1 MAEPLY
7 WILGRGTF
15 VSDDLALDG
24 SPDSDGMSALQVVNA
39 AETTE
44 LAPCG
49 SCGKSDARVTQA
61 SFRIAPFGG
70 VTFKTA
76 DFLSLSGAHGVS
88 ALAVSQPAL
97 TVIRAYCADIRV
109 RSVLDPSGARVE
121 DWLQI
126 GSPGPPARWL
136 PHPTA
141 PGRACAECGRDI
153 VDAKKSPR
161 QWVDARTTS
170 GAALVAVGPDP
181 WQRLYARAELADAL
195 QAAGLVGLTLL
206 EAAELR

>member
-24 SPDSDGMSALQVVNA
+24 SPDPDGMSALQVLNA
-39 AETTE
+39 SETTE
-44 LAPCG
+44 LTSCG
-49 SCGKSDARVTQA
+49 SCGKGIACVSDA
-61 SFRIAPFGG
+61 SFRLAKLGRSRRE
-70 VTFKTA
+70 VA

-97 TVIRAYCADIRV
+97 TVIRSYCADVRV
-109 RSVLDPSGARVE
+109 RSLLDAEGGRVE

-126 GSPGPPARWL
+126 GGAGSPARWL
-136 PHPTA
+136 PPPTA

-153 VDAKKSPR
+153 VDSKKTPK
-161 QWVDARTTS
+161 QWVDARTMA
-170 GAALVAVGPDP
+170 GNALVAVGPDP

-206 EAAELR
+206 EAAELH

>member
-15 VSDDLALDG
+15 VSDDLAPDG
-24 SPDSDGMSALQVVNA
+24 STDCEGMSAFQILNA
-39 AETTE
+39 HETSE
-44 LAPCG
+44 LTSCE
-49 SCGKSDARVTQA
+49 SCGKSVGRVTEA
-61 SFRIAPFGG
+61 SFRL
-70 VTFKTA
+70 TELRRSTRENA

-97 TVIRAYCADIRV
+97 TVIRSYCPDVRV
-109 RSVLDPSGARVE
+109 RSLVDAQDARV
-121 DWLQI
+121 DNWLQI
-126 GSPGPPARWL
+126 GGPGAPAHWL
-136 PHPTA
+136 PPPTA

-153 VDAKKSPR
+153 VDAKKTPK
-161 QWVDARTTS
+161 QWIDARTT
-170 GAALVAVGPDP
+170 ADNALIAVGGDP

-206 EAAELR
+206 ETAELH